1 MPVRGERSAP
11 TFDHDQPSTLRQYFA
26 QLDRLF
32 VRCAITSSLE
42 KKDFATS
49 FLKNDIAD
57 CWEALPE
64 FIDPAKTYTQFTYRL
79 LDLYNQITDR
89 YTIHDLARLVSDH
102 VQTSIRSL
110 QDLSAFH
117 LRYNTISAYLIGQDF
132 LSLREQS
139 QQYLRVFDAAQQ
151 SQIDL
156 RLQIKYPQ
164 HLPTCLHSIDMIFEA
179 ARWILRVPTA
189 QNAIPTRP
197 TAYNA
202 LPTVPTRTAA
212 IPTIPHDSAFVT
224 TQQLDAILL
233 TVSTIVAAAI
243 ASSNI
248 IQTNYVA
255 SLIVPVS
262 AKSGLTS
269 SPAVSIPIAST
280 SASTTITSVSLPT
293 RPTAAASIPTVPT
306 IVTASL
312 TETEIRAAEHYYE
325 QTKRVH
331 YTVPVA
337 PAPTTIAPDL
347 CQLIPQ
353 NPAAPV
359 VI

>member
-1 MPVRGERSAP
+1 MTSHFMPFRGERAAP
-11 TFDHDQPSTLRQYFA
+11 IFDHDQPSMLQQYFA

-32 VRCAITSSLE
+32 TRCTIASDRE

-49 FLKNDIAD
+49 FLKAGIAE

-64 FIDPAKTYTQFTYRL
+64 FSDSAKTFPQFH
-79 LDLYNQITDR
+79 NQVTDR
-89 YTIHDLARLVSDH
+89 YTIHDLAHLVSDH
-102 VQTSIRSL
+102 VQSGIRSL
-110 QDLSAFH
+110 QDLGTFH
-117 LRYNTISAYLIGQDF
+117 LQYNMISSYLIEQDF
-132 LSLREQS
+132 LSSHEQSES
-139 QQYLRVFDAAQQ
+139 QQYFRVFDAAQQ

-156 RLQIKYPQ
+156 RLQIEYPQ
-164 HLPTCLHSIDMIFEA
+164 HSPTRLHSIDTIFEA

-189 QNAIPTRP
+189 QNAIPTCP

-202 LPTVPTRTAA
+202 LPTLPTRTAV

-280 SASTTITSVSLPT
+280 SAPTTITSVSLPT
-293 RPTAAASIPTVPT
+293 HPTAAASIPTVPT
-306 IVTASL
+306 IVTAPL

-331 YTVPVA
+331 YTVPV
-337 PAPTTIAPDL
+337 
-347 CQLIPQ
+347 
-353 NPAAPV
+353 
-359 VI
+359 